1 MTTKSISG
9 PTPVSRSRVAAVAL
23 AATAFAVFT
32 LSSGL
37 LPTFAFRADVI
48 VSMAIGVALIGVMAG
63 AVVTARPAASRLL
76 WVAGLGLACAVVGTA
91 FGVVALSDLGKI
103 VFGVGAGYWL
113 GSTLAELTDDVRL
126 IVGLAVVIGVL
137 DAASVFLPQGPTHL
151 LLTKAPQTVTYF
163 VVAFPTIGYSVHDA
177 YSGLGTSDLI
187 FFGLFL
193 AAAVGYGLRVR
204 LTLVAMVA
212 SYVVTVAVALW
223 TRALPALPGLS
234 LAFLAVNAD
243 LIAHR
248 WRASGDGPTASGG
261 RPESPDDGL
270 TPPDD
275 ALAPPDDALTPPDD
289 GLTPSDDGPSR
300 RP

>member
-1 MTTKSISG
+1 M
-9 PTPVSRSRVAAVAL
+9 AAVAVAAAL
-23 AATAFAVFT
+23 AAAAFAAFT

-37 LPTFAFRADVI
+37 LPAFAFRADVI
-48 VSMAIGVALIGVMAG
+48 VSMAIGVALVGVMAAALV
-63 AVVTARPAASRLL
+63 AVRPAAARLL
-76 WVAGLGLACAVVGTA
+76 WVAGFGLLCAVIGTA
-91 FGVVALSDLGKI
+91 LGAVALSDLGKI

-113 GSTLAELTDDVRL
+113 GSTLADLTDDVRL
-126 IVGLAVVIGVL
+126 IVGLAVAIGVL

-212 SYVVTVAVALW
+212 SYVGTVALALW

-243 LIAHR
+243 LIARR
-248 WRASGDGPTASGG
+248 WRASPGNGPAS
-261 RPESPDDGL
+261 S
-270 TPPDD
+270 
-275 ALAPPDDALTPPDD
+275 A
-289 GLTPSDDGPSR
+289 R